1 MLNDLWYTMDIQQV
15 LLTGAALRT
24 LLVHPKASIA
34 ASPTEQLYTF
44 NKES

>member
-15 LLTGAALRT
+15 LLTGAAVRT
-24 LLVHPKASIA
+24 QLVHPKASIA